1 MGAHFKESLNIKS
14 SQQGFSLPVG
24 MTIGVIMLG
33 GAIIAITS
41 ATKNKLNIIAEERS
55 KQSMAIAEG
64 GVANILLSL
73 SKNAPLLNKSK
84 SEWTNSNIISST
96 PVPNDCNFRSTL
108 LEQFNN
114 LKVDGEINS
123 GTYTFVDYNFNSS
136 ANVGS
141 LIVDGFLNDNF
152 QSQSRIQVDF
162 LVDNLQSSS
171 GSGLASLMANKM
183 ELKQLDVKASKLVC
197 TNPNNCPVVCSVLE
211 KTPTLSTLMDAIGLE
226 KNGNINDAEINVGGA
241 IIPPIPDNFANH
253 TNLGNITKGLT
264 LPRSQDTSNYI
275 QEGSKRTYF
284 YQVGNINKGS
294 LLFVDNPNYQYK
306 VFVSGNID
314 ISGND
319 GIGLVPTKKGP
330 VEPQPLQVQLI
341 GNNNSTTPTNWNFGG
356 TFCNTAFIHAPNTTI
371 TFNGG
376 GNGCAEMRDEFKPNN
391 SPNFF
396 GVVWA
401 NEILAGDSNSVSFY
415 EQEGVINLL
424 DANSSNVSINSIGN
438 ITGWQRLSK

>member
-1 MGAHFKESLNIKS
+1 MNNYSE
-14 SQQGFSLPVG
+14 GFSLPVATT
-24 MTIGVIMLG
+24 MGVIMITG
-33 GAIIAITS
+33 TIIAITS
-41 ATKNKLNIIAEERS
+41 AAKNKTNVIVEEKS

-84 SEWTNSNIISST
+84 SQWTNSNIISST
-96 PVPNDCNFRSTL
+96 PVPNDCNFSSTL

-136 ANVGS
+136 ANTGS
-141 LIVDGFLNDNF
+141 LIVDGFLNDNL

-162 LVDNLQSSS
+162 LVDNRQSGN

-183 ELKQLDVKASKLVC
+183 ELKQLDVKANKLIC
-197 TNPNNCPVVCSVLE
+197 TNPNNCPVVCGALE
-211 KTPTLSTLMDAIGLE
+211 KTPTLSALKSAVGLG
-226 KNGNINDAEINVGGA
+226 KNGNINDAEINIGGA

-253 TNLGNITKGLT
+253 TNLGNITKDLT

-284 YQVGNINKGS
+284 YQVGNINKSS
-294 LLFVDNPNYQYK
+294 LLFVDNPNYQYM

-314 ISGND
+314 ISGNG

-341 GNNNSTTPTNWNFGG
+341 GNNNSTTPSNWNFGG
-356 TFCNTAFIHAPNTTI
+356 TFCNTAFIHAPYTTI

-376 GNGCAEMRDEFKPNN
+376 GNGCAGMRPDFKPNN

-401 NEILAGDSNSVSFY
+401 NEILTGNSNSVAFY
-415 EQEGVINLL
+415 EQEGALEKL
-424 DANSSNVSINSIGN
+424 DNSLSNVNQNYIGN